1 MSEVSTLRLNVLRAT
16 YLLIMVGMGLQI
28 WPLILRHRVDVEHM
42 RGVVWSMLG
51 AITLL
56 SALLGLRY
64 PLKMLPLLF
73 VEFVWK
79 TIWVLSFGLPLWSAG
94 RLDAGTAE
102 TLQACLFGVV
112 LCPLVIP
119 WRYVWAQYVKTPGE
133 RWRGR
138 EPRPSALPDSSMA
151 RG

>member
-1 MSEVSTLRLNVLRAT
+1 MQEVSTLRLNVLRGA
-16 YLLIMVGMGLQI
+16 YLLIALAMGLQI
-28 WPLILRHRVDVEHM
+28 WPLILRHPADVEHM
-42 RGVVWSMLG
+42 KGVVRSMLG

-56 SALLGLRY
+56 CVLGLRH

-73 VEFVWK
+73 VELVWK
-79 TIWVLSFGLPLWSAG
+79 TVWVLSFGLPLWLAG

-119 WRYVWAQYVKTPGE
+119 WGYVRRHYIAAQGDPWWAPV
-133 RWRGR
+133 
-138 EPRPSALPDSSMA
+138 PRTRAVPDSPA
-151 RG
+151 